1 MKLTDPDYLR
11 VLEAAVP
18 YGLPVLLEAVGEAL
32 DPALEPLLLRH
43 TFRQGGQLVMRLGD
57 NVVEYSEDFR
67 WGQGAG
73 RGVRGFMMGGRSA
86 QAAVWRPVEEG
97 PITGLSHF
105 ALCAEC
111 SCSLALQCGC
121 ASLGASHTSR
131 AS

>member
-67 WGQGAG
+67 WGTGAG
-73 RGVRGFMMGGRSA
+73 HGPRVSRCWNAAHRFVSGAIEKVAVTFVSRGV
-86 QAAVWRPVEEG
+86 
-97 PITGLSHF
+97 
-105 ALCAEC
+105 LCALRR
-111 SCSLALQCGC
+111 SC
-121 ASLGASHTSR
+121 
-131 AS
+131 